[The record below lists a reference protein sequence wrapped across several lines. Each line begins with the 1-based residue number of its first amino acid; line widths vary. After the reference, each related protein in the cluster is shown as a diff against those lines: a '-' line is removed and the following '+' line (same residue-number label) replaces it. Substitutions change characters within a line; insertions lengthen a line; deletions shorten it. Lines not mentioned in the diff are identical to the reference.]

1 MIDSQITRMIDALSL
16 TECLA
21 VLAIC
26 APDLPQSVI
35 DDLAND
41 PNPASAA
48 VRARQLVHDIRR
60 MQLSEFEAK

>member
-1 MIDSQITRMIDALSL
+1 MFDAQISRMIDALTL
-16 TECLA
+16 TECIA
-21 VLAIC
+21 ILAIC

-41 PNPASAA
+41 PDPESAA

-60 MQLSEFEAK
+60 MQISEFEAK